1 MDTRPSTLNLRLARS
16 ETYWEMCTFSDGE
29 HSFSFITTLEAAVQQ
44 SGSDAMAVL
53 PLFQH
58 GEKDGEEQLTTSPNE
73 AFEKLTAEHIH
84 WEKGNSFLGL

>member
-29 HSFSFITTLEAAVQQ
+29 HSFSFITLEAAVQQ
-44 SGSDAMAVL
+44 AGSDAMAVL

-73 AFEKLTAEHIH
+73 AFEKLTAEHIR
-84 WEKGNSFLGL
+84 WEKGNSFPGL